1 MDKCFNKDVC
11 MILKSAEGEMLNLRH
26 PYVGTEHLLLALLK
40 RDRVKKIC
48 YKFNLTYAGFRDE
61 LVRLIGQASKKSEVI
76 LYTPLLKLVIDNAYN
91 KSYDEHKEM
100 DELYLLSSLFGESD
114 GIALRV
120 AYNMGVDTDALVKE
134 LDKPKILS
142 SIGVCLTDKEID
154 KIYLRDKELDE
165 VMEILLR
172 KGKNNPLLVGDP
184 GVGKTAIAYEL
195 ARRIKCGN
203 VPDRLK
209 GKEVYLVSTSSLV
222 SGTKYRGEF
231 EERVN
236 GLINEVIRNGNI
248 ILFIDE
254 IHTIMK
260 TGSSEAGVDGAN
272 ILKPYLA
279 RNDLKIIGATTKRE
293 YDEYLKKDGA
303 FARRFAKVIVNEPS
317 LKDTVTILNKLKK
330 SYEDFYNL
338 KINSN
343 VIKYLV
349 DLCDK
354 YLPNNY
360 NPDKSI
366 EILDTSLSKIALEGK
381 KRILTKEDVYE
392 VISKRCNISLVS
404 DENLDRVR
412 AVLSDKYSEVL
423 ADNVVKM
430 FKCTDKSKYMVFS
443 GSDDKR
449 HAPFDIGKCLG
460 VNVIDIDCALPILQP
475 GALIANNYIRNNYL
489 RAFTASVLPVSVLPA
504 AVSGHQ
510 KAVRTAFAGRYRI
523 RLPAGQCIQL
533 LRRRCKLVQRPVPPR
548 IVECVSG
555 RRRRILPQLWAHH
568 GERRT
573 AGYFVYR
580 RQVRSVS
587 VPDLPGHRC
596 YD

>member
-48 YKFNLTYAGFRDE
+48 YKFNLTYTGFRDE

-330 SYEDFYNL
+330 SYEEFYNL

-354 YLPNNY
+354 YLPNSY

-366 EILDTSLSKIALEGK
+366 DILDTSLSKIALEGK

-392 VISKRCNISLVS
+392 VISKRCNISLIS
-404 DENLDRVR
+404 DENLDKVR

-430 FKCTDKSKYMVFS
+430 FKCRDKSKYMVFS

-449 HAPFDIGKCLG
+449 RAPFDIGKCLG
-460 VNVIDIDCALPILQP
+460 VNVIDIDCALYNDEYSL
-475 GALIANNYIRNNYL
+475 NKFVSTNYL
-489 RAFTASVLPVSVLPA
+489 YNKISENPFSLVVFDNYNKRGRVLDNIIRMMKDKGYIENSMNERLYLD
-504 AVSGHQ
+504 
-510 KAVRTAFAGRYRI
+510 KAVMFLIDEEVNNKVGFA
-523 RLPAGQCIQL
+523 A
-533 LRRRCKLVQRPVPPR
+533 
-548 IVECVSG
+548 S
-555 RRRRILPQLWAHH
+555 
-568 GERRT
+568 
-573 AGYFVYR
+573 
-580 RQVRSVS
+580 
-587 VPDLPGHRC
+587 
-596 YD
+596 

>member
-48 YKFNLTYAGFRDE
+48 YKFNLTYTGFRDE

-279 RNDLKIIGATTKRE
+279 RSDLKIIGATTKRE

-330 SYEDFYNL
+330 SYEEFYNL

-354 YLPNNY
+354 YLPNSY

-366 EILDTSLSKIALEGK
+366 DILDTSLSKIALEGK

-392 VISKRCNISLVS
+392 VISKRCNISLIS
-404 DENLDRVR
+404 DENLDKVR

-430 FKCTDKSKYMVFS
+430 FKCRDKSKYMVFS

-449 HAPFDIGKCLG
+449 LAPFDIGKCLG
-460 VNVIDIDCALPILQP
+460 VNVIDIDCALYNDEYSL
-475 GALIANNYIRNNYL
+475 NKFVSTNYL
-489 RAFTASVLPVSVLPA
+489 YNKISENPFSLVVFDNYNKRGRVLDNIIRMMKDKGYIENSMNERLYLD
-504 AVSGHQ
+504 
-510 KAVRTAFAGRYRI
+510 KAVMFLIDEEVNNKVGFA
-523 RLPAGQCIQL
+523 A
-533 LRRRCKLVQRPVPPR
+533 
-548 IVECVSG
+548 S
-555 RRRRILPQLWAHH
+555 
-568 GERRT
+568 
-573 AGYFVYR
+573 
-580 RQVRSVS
+580 
-587 VPDLPGHRC
+587 
-596 YD
+596 

>member
-354 YLPNNY
+354 YLLNSY

-366 EILDTSLSKIALEGK
+366 DILDTSLSKIALEGK

-404 DENLDRVR
+404 DENLDKVR
-412 AVLSDKYSEVL
+412 AVLSDKYSEAL

-430 FKCTDKSKYMVFS
+430 FKCRDKSKYMVFS

-449 HAPFDIGKCLG
+449 RAPFDIGKCLG
-460 VNVIDIDCALPILQP
+460 VNVIDIDCALYNDEYSL
-475 GALIANNYIRNNYL
+475 NKFVSTNYL
-489 RAFTASVLPVSVLPA
+489 YNKISDNPFSLVVFDNYNKRGRVLDNIIRMMKDKGYIENSMNERLYLDKSVMFLIDEDISTKVGFAAS
-504 AVSGHQ
+504 
-510 KAVRTAFAGRYRI
+510 
-523 RLPAGQCIQL
+523 
-533 LRRRCKLVQRPVPPR
+533 
-548 IVECVSG
+548 
-555 RRRRILPQLWAHH
+555 
-568 GERRT
+568 
-573 AGYFVYR
+573 
-580 RQVRSVS
+580 
-587 VPDLPGHRC
+587 
-596 YD
+596 

>member
-366 EILDTSLSKIALEGK
+366 DILDTSLSKIALEGK

-423 ADNVVKM
+423 ADNVVKI

-460 VNVIDIDCALPILQP
+460 VNVIDIDCALYNDEYSL
-475 GALIANNYIRNNYL
+475 NKFVSTNYL
-489 RAFTASVLPVSVLPA
+489 YNKISDNPFSLVVFDNYNKRGRVLDNIIRMMKDKGYIENSMNERLYLDKSVMFLIDEDISTKVGFAAS
-504 AVSGHQ
+504 
-510 KAVRTAFAGRYRI
+510 
-523 RLPAGQCIQL
+523 
-533 LRRRCKLVQRPVPPR
+533 
-548 IVECVSG
+548 
-555 RRRRILPQLWAHH
+555 
-568 GERRT
+568 
-573 AGYFVYR
+573 
-580 RQVRSVS
+580 
-587 VPDLPGHRC
+587 
-596 YD
+596 

>member
-142 SIGVCLTDKEID
+142 TIGVCLTDKEID

-330 SYEDFYNL
+330 SYEEFYNL

-354 YLPNNY
+354 YLPNSY

-366 EILDTSLSKIALEGK
+366 DILDTSLSKIALEGK
-381 KRILTKEDVYE
+381 KRILTKEDVYD

-404 DENLDRVR
+404 DENLDKVR
-412 AVLSDKYSEVL
+412 AVLSDKYSEAL

-430 FKCTDKSKYMVFS
+430 FKCRDKSKYMVFS

-449 HAPFDIGKCLG
+449 RAPFDIGKCLG
-460 VNVIDIDCALPILQP
+460 VNVIDIDCALYNDEYSL
-475 GALIANNYIRNNYL
+475 NKFVSTNYL
-489 RAFTASVLPVSVLPA
+489 YNKISDSPFSLVVFDNYNKRGRVLDNIIRMMKDKGYIENSMNERLYLDKSVMFLIDEDISTKVGFAAS
-504 AVSGHQ
+504 
-510 KAVRTAFAGRYRI
+510 
-523 RLPAGQCIQL
+523 
-533 LRRRCKLVQRPVPPR
+533 
-548 IVECVSG
+548 
-555 RRRRILPQLWAHH
+555 
-568 GERRT
+568 
-573 AGYFVYR
+573 
-580 RQVRSVS
+580 
-587 VPDLPGHRC
+587 
-596 YD
+596 

>member
-48 YKFNLTYAGFRDE
+48 YKFNLTYSGFRDE

-330 SYEDFYNL
+330 SYEEFYNL

-354 YLPNNY
+354 YLPNSY

-366 EILDTSLSKIALEGK
+366 DILDTSLSKIALEGK

-404 DENLDRVR
+404 DENLDKVR
-412 AVLSDKYSEVL
+412 AVLSDKYSEAL

-430 FKCTDKSKYMVFS
+430 FKCRDKSKYMVFS

-460 VNVIDIDCALPILQP
+460 VNVIDIDCALYNDEYSL
-475 GALIANNYIRNNYL
+475 NKFVSTNYL
-489 RAFTASVLPVSVLPA
+489 YNKISENPFSLVVFDNYNKRGRVLDNIIRMMKDKGYIENSMNERLYVD
-504 AVSGHQ
+504 
-510 KAVRTAFAGRYRI
+510 KAVMFLIDEEVNNKVGFA
-523 RLPAGQCIQL
+523 A
-533 LRRRCKLVQRPVPPR
+533 
-548 IVECVSG
+548 S
-555 RRRRILPQLWAHH
+555 
-568 GERRT
+568 
-573 AGYFVYR
+573 
-580 RQVRSVS
+580 
-587 VPDLPGHRC
+587 
-596 YD
+596 

>member
-354 YLPNNY
+354 YLPNSY

-366 EILDTSLSKIALEGK
+366 DILDTSLSKIALEGK

-404 DENLDRVR
+404 DENLDKVR

-449 HAPFDIGKCLG
+449 RAPFDIGKCLG
-460 VNVIDIDCALPILQP
+460 VNVIDIDCALYNDEYSL
-475 GALIANNYIRNNYL
+475 NKFVSTNYL
-489 RAFTASVLPVSVLPA
+489 YNKISDNPFSLVVFDNYNKRGRVLDNIIRMMKDKGYIENSMNERLYLDKSVMFLIDEDISTKVGFAAS
-504 AVSGHQ
+504 
-510 KAVRTAFAGRYRI
+510 
-523 RLPAGQCIQL
+523 
-533 LRRRCKLVQRPVPPR
+533 
-548 IVECVSG
+548 
-555 RRRRILPQLWAHH
+555 
-568 GERRT
+568 
-573 AGYFVYR
+573 
-580 RQVRSVS
+580 
-587 VPDLPGHRC
+587 
-596 YD
+596 

>member
-48 YKFNLTYAGFRDE
+48 YKFNLTYSGFRDE

-142 SIGVCLTDKEID
+142 SIGVCLTDKEIN

-317 LKDTVTILNKLKK
+317 LKDTITILNKLKK

-354 YLPNNY
+354 YLPNSY

-366 EILDTSLSKIALEGK
+366 DILDTSLSKIALEGK

-404 DENLDRVR
+404 DENLDKVR

-430 FKCTDKSKYMVFS
+430 FKCRDKSKYMVFS

-449 HAPFDIGKCLG
+449 RAPFDIGKCLG
-460 VNVIDIDCALPILQP
+460 VNVIDIDCALYNDEYSL
-475 GALIANNYIRNNYL
+475 NKFVSTNYL
-489 RAFTASVLPVSVLPA
+489 YNKISENPFSLVVFDNYNKRGRVLDNIIRMMKDKGYIENSMNERLYLDKSVMFLIDEEVNNKVGFAAS
-504 AVSGHQ
+504 
-510 KAVRTAFAGRYRI
+510 
-523 RLPAGQCIQL
+523 
-533 LRRRCKLVQRPVPPR
+533 
-548 IVECVSG
+548 
-555 RRRRILPQLWAHH
+555 
-568 GERRT
+568 
-573 AGYFVYR
+573 
-580 RQVRSVS
+580 
-587 VPDLPGHRC
+587 
-596 YD
+596 

>member
-48 YKFNLTYAGFRDE
+48 YKFNLTYSGFRDE

-142 SIGVCLTDKEID
+142 SIGVCLTDKEIN

-279 RNDLKIIGATTKRE
+279 RSDLKIIGATTKRE

-330 SYEDFYNL
+330 SYEEFYNL

-354 YLPNNY
+354 YLPNSY

-366 EILDTSLSKIALEGK
+366 DILDTSLSKIALEGK

-404 DENLDRVR
+404 DENLDKVR

-430 FKCTDKSKYMVFS
+430 FKCRDKSKYMVFS

-460 VNVIDIDCALPILQP
+460 VNVIDIDCALYNDEYSL
-475 GALIANNYIRNNYL
+475 NKFVSTNYL
-489 RAFTASVLPVSVLPA
+489 YNKISENPFSLVVFDNYNKRGRVLDNIIRMMKDKGYIENSMNERLYLD
-504 AVSGHQ
+504 
-510 KAVRTAFAGRYRI
+510 KAVMFLIDEEVNNKVGFA
-523 RLPAGQCIQL
+523 A
-533 LRRRCKLVQRPVPPR
+533 
-548 IVECVSG
+548 S
-555 RRRRILPQLWAHH
+555 
-568 GERRT
+568 
-573 AGYFVYR
+573 
-580 RQVRSVS
+580 
-587 VPDLPGHRC
+587 
-596 YD
+596 

>member
-354 YLPNNY
+354 YLPNSY

-366 EILDTSLSKIALEGK
+366 DILDTSLSKIALEGK

-404 DENLDRVR
+404 DENLDKVR

-430 FKCTDKSKYMVFS
+430 FKCRDKSKYMVFS

-460 VNVIDIDCALPILQP
+460 VNVIDIDCALYNDEYSL
-475 GALIANNYIRNNYL
+475 NKFVSTNYL
-489 RAFTASVLPVSVLPA
+489 YNKISDNPFSLVVFDNYNKRGRVLDNI
-504 AVSGHQ
+504 
-510 KAVRTAFAGRYRI
+510 I
-523 RLPAGQCIQL
+523 RMMKDKGYIENNMNERLYL
-533 LRRRCKLVQRPVPPR
+533 DKLVMFLIDEEVGTK
-548 IVECVSG
+548 VGFAAS
-555 RRRRILPQLWAHH
+555 
-568 GERRT
+568 
-573 AGYFVYR
+573 
-580 RQVRSVS
+580 
-587 VPDLPGHRC
+587 
-596 YD
+596 

>member
-48 YKFNLTYAGFRDE
+48 YKFNLTYTGFRDE

-317 LKDTVTILNKLKK
+317 LKDTITILNKLKK
-330 SYEDFYNL
+330 SYEEFYNL

-354 YLPNNY
+354 YLPNSY

-366 EILDTSLSKIALEGK
+366 DILDTSLSKIALEGK

-404 DENLDRVR
+404 DENLDKVR

-430 FKCTDKSKYMVFS
+430 FKCRDKSKYMVFS

-449 HAPFDIGKCLG
+449 RAPFDIGKCLG
-460 VNVIDIDCALPILQP
+460 VNVIDIDCALYNDEYSL
-475 GALIANNYIRNNYL
+475 NKFVSTNYL
-489 RAFTASVLPVSVLPA
+489 YNKISENPFCLVVFDNYNKRGRVLDNIIRMMKDKGYIENSMNERLYLDKSVMFLIDEEVNNKVGFAAS
-504 AVSGHQ
+504 
-510 KAVRTAFAGRYRI
+510 
-523 RLPAGQCIQL
+523 
-533 LRRRCKLVQRPVPPR
+533 
-548 IVECVSG
+548 
-555 RRRRILPQLWAHH
+555 
-568 GERRT
+568 
-573 AGYFVYR
+573 
-580 RQVRSVS
+580 
-587 VPDLPGHRC
+587 
-596 YD
+596 

>member
-330 SYEDFYNL
+330 SYEEFYNL

-354 YLPNNY
+354 YLPNSY

-366 EILDTSLSKIALEGK
+366 DILDTSLSKIALEGK

-404 DENLDRVR
+404 EENLDKVR
-412 AVLSDKYSEVL
+412 AVLNDKYSEVL

-430 FKCTDKSKYMVFS
+430 FKCRDKSKYMVFS

-449 HAPFDIGKCLG
+449 RAPFDIGKCLG
-460 VNVIDIDCALPILQP
+460 VNVIDIDCALYNDEYSL
-475 GALIANNYIRNNYL
+475 NKFVSTNYL
-489 RAFTASVLPVSVLPA
+489 YNKISDNPFSLVVFDNYNKRGRVLDNIIRMMKDKGYIENNMNERLYLDKSVMFLIDEEVGTKVGFAAS
-504 AVSGHQ
+504 
-510 KAVRTAFAGRYRI
+510 
-523 RLPAGQCIQL
+523 
-533 LRRRCKLVQRPVPPR
+533 
-548 IVECVSG
+548 
-555 RRRRILPQLWAHH
+555 
-568 GERRT
+568 
-573 AGYFVYR
+573 
-580 RQVRSVS
+580 
-587 VPDLPGHRC
+587 
-596 YD
+596 

>member
-48 YKFNLTYAGFRDE
+48 YKFNLTYTGFRDE

-142 SIGVCLTDKEID
+142 SIGVCLTDKKID

-236 GLINEVIRNGNI
+236 GLINEAIRNGNI

-330 SYEDFYNL
+330 SYEEFYNL

-354 YLPNNY
+354 YLPNSY

-366 EILDTSLSKIALEGK
+366 DILDTSLSKIALEGK

-404 DENLDRVR
+404 DENLDKVR

-430 FKCTDKSKYMVFS
+430 FKCRDKSKYMVFS

-449 HAPFDIGKCLG
+449 RAPFDIGKCLG
-460 VNVIDIDCALPILQP
+460 VNVIDIDCALYNDEYSL
-475 GALIANNYIRNNYL
+475 NKFVSTNYL
-489 RAFTASVLPVSVLPA
+489 YNKISENPFSLVVFDNYNKRGRVLDNIIRMMKDKGYIENSMNERLYLDKSVMFLIDEEVNNKVGFAAS
-504 AVSGHQ
+504 
-510 KAVRTAFAGRYRI
+510 
-523 RLPAGQCIQL
+523 
-533 LRRRCKLVQRPVPPR
+533 
-548 IVECVSG
+548 
-555 RRRRILPQLWAHH
+555 
-568 GERRT
+568 
-573 AGYFVYR
+573 
-580 RQVRSVS
+580 
-587 VPDLPGHRC
+587 
-596 YD
+596 

>member
-48 YKFNLTYAGFRDE
+48 YKFNLTYSGFRDE

-317 LKDTVTILNKLKK
+317 LKDTITILNKLKK
-330 SYEDFYNL
+330 SYEEFYNL

-354 YLPNNY
+354 YLPNSY

-366 EILDTSLSKIALEGK
+366 DILDTSLSKIALEGK

-392 VISKRCNISLVS
+392 VISKRCNISLIS
-404 DENLDRVR
+404 DENLDKVR

-430 FKCTDKSKYMVFS
+430 FKCRDKSKYMVFS

-449 HAPFDIGKCLG
+449 RAPFDIGKCLG
-460 VNVIDIDCALPILQP
+460 VNVIDIDCALYNDEYSL
-475 GALIANNYIRNNYL
+475 NKFVSTNYL
-489 RAFTASVLPVSVLPA
+489 YNKISENPFSLVVFDNYNKRGRVLDNIIRMMKDKGYIENSMNERLYLDKSVMFLIDEDISTKVGFAAS
-504 AVSGHQ
+504 
-510 KAVRTAFAGRYRI
+510 
-523 RLPAGQCIQL
+523 
-533 LRRRCKLVQRPVPPR
+533 
-548 IVECVSG
+548 
-555 RRRRILPQLWAHH
+555 
-568 GERRT
+568 
-573 AGYFVYR
+573 
-580 RQVRSVS
+580 
-587 VPDLPGHRC
+587 
-596 YD
+596 

>member
-48 YKFNLTYAGFRDE
+48 YKFNLTYSGFRDE

-317 LKDTVTILNKLKK
+317 LKDTITILNKLKK
-330 SYEDFYNL
+330 SYEEFYNL

-354 YLPNNY
+354 YLPNSY

-366 EILDTSLSKIALEGK
+366 DILDTSLSKIALEGK

-404 DENLDRVR
+404 EENLDKLR
-412 AVLSDKYSEVL
+412 AVLSDKYSEAL

-430 FKCTDKSKYMVFS
+430 FKCRDKSKYMVFS

-449 HAPFDIGKCLG
+449 RAPFDIGKCLG
-460 VNVIDIDCALPILQP
+460 VNVIDIDCALYNDEYSL
-475 GALIANNYIRNNYL
+475 NKFVSTNYL
-489 RAFTASVLPVSVLPA
+489 YNKISENPFSLVVFDNYNKRGRVLDNIIRMMKDKGYIENSMNERLYLD
-504 AVSGHQ
+504 
-510 KAVRTAFAGRYRI
+510 KAVMFLIDEEVNNKVGFA
-523 RLPAGQCIQL
+523 A
-533 LRRRCKLVQRPVPPR
+533 
-548 IVECVSG
+548 S
-555 RRRRILPQLWAHH
+555 
-568 GERRT
+568 
-573 AGYFVYR
+573 
-580 RQVRSVS
+580 
-587 VPDLPGHRC
+587 
-596 YD
+596 

>member
-48 YKFNLTYAGFRDE
+48 YKFNLTYSGFRDE

-317 LKDTVTILNKLKK
+317 LKDTITILNKLKK
-330 SYEDFYNL
+330 SYEEFYNL

-354 YLPNNY
+354 YLPNSY

-366 EILDTSLSKIALEGK
+366 DILDTSLSKIALEGK

-404 DENLDRVR
+404 EENLDKLR
-412 AVLSDKYSEVL
+412 AVLSDKYSEAL

-430 FKCTDKSKYMVFS
+430 FKCRDKSKYMVFS

-449 HAPFDIGKCLG
+449 RAPFDIGKCLG
-460 VNVIDIDCALPILQP
+460 VNVIDIDCALYNDEYSL
-475 GALIANNYIRNNYL
+475 NKFVSTNYL
-489 RAFTASVLPVSVLPA
+489 YNKISENPFSLVVFDNYNKRGRVLDNIIRMMKDKGYIENSMNERLYLDKSVMFLIDEEVNNKVGFAAS
-504 AVSGHQ
+504 
-510 KAVRTAFAGRYRI
+510 
-523 RLPAGQCIQL
+523 
-533 LRRRCKLVQRPVPPR
+533 
-548 IVECVSG
+548 
-555 RRRRILPQLWAHH
+555 
-568 GERRT
+568 
-573 AGYFVYR
+573 
-580 RQVRSVS
+580 
-587 VPDLPGHRC
+587 
-596 YD
+596 

>member
-48 YKFNLTYAGFRDE
+48 YKFNLTYTGFRDE

-279 RNDLKIIGATTKRE
+279 RDDLKIIGATTKRE

-330 SYEDFYNL
+330 SYEEFYNL

-354 YLPNNY
+354 YLPNSY

-366 EILDTSLSKIALEGK
+366 DILDTSLSKIALEGK

-404 DENLDRVR
+404 DENLDKVR

-430 FKCTDKSKYMVFS
+430 FKCRDKSKYMVFS

-449 HAPFDIGKCLG
+449 RAPFDIGKCLG
-460 VNVIDIDCALPILQP
+460 VNVIDIDCALYNDEYSL
-475 GALIANNYIRNNYL
+475 NKFVSTNYL
-489 RAFTASVLPVSVLPA
+489 YNKISENPFSLVVFDNYNKRGRVLDNIIRMMKDKGYIENSMNERLYLD
-504 AVSGHQ
+504 
-510 KAVRTAFAGRYRI
+510 KAVMFLIDEEVNNKVGFA
-523 RLPAGQCIQL
+523 A
-533 LRRRCKLVQRPVPPR
+533 
-548 IVECVSG
+548 S
-555 RRRRILPQLWAHH
+555 
-568 GERRT
+568 
-573 AGYFVYR
+573 
-580 RQVRSVS
+580 
-587 VPDLPGHRC
+587 
-596 YD
+596 

>member
-260 TGSSEAGVDGAN
+260 TGSSEAGVDSAN

-354 YLPNNY
+354 YLPNSY

-366 EILDTSLSKIALEGK
+366 DILDTSLSKIALEGK
-381 KRILTKEDVYE
+381 KRILTKEDVYD

-404 DENLDRVR
+404 EENLDKVR

-430 FKCTDKSKYMVFS
+430 FKCRDKSKYMVFS

-460 VNVIDIDCALPILQP
+460 VNVIDIDCALYNDEYSL
-475 GALIANNYIRNNYL
+475 NKFVSTNYL
-489 RAFTASVLPVSVLPA
+489 YNKISDNPFSLVVFDNYNKRGRVLDNIIRMMKDKGYIENNMNERLYLDKSVMFLIDEDISTKVGFAAS
-504 AVSGHQ
+504 
-510 KAVRTAFAGRYRI
+510 
-523 RLPAGQCIQL
+523 
-533 LRRRCKLVQRPVPPR
+533 
-548 IVECVSG
+548 
-555 RRRRILPQLWAHH
+555 
-568 GERRT
+568 
-573 AGYFVYR
+573 
-580 RQVRSVS
+580 
-587 VPDLPGHRC
+587 
-596 YD
+596 

>member
-48 YKFNLTYAGFRDE
+48 YKFNLTYTGFRDE

-330 SYEDFYNL
+330 SYEEFYNL

-354 YLPNNY
+354 YLPNSY

-366 EILDTSLSKIALEGK
+366 DILDTSLSKIALEGK

-404 DENLDRVR
+404 DENLDKVR

-430 FKCTDKSKYMVFS
+430 FKCRDKSKYMVFS

-449 HAPFDIGKCLG
+449 RAPFDIGKCLG
-460 VNVIDIDCALPILQP
+460 VNVIDIDCALYNDEYSL
-475 GALIANNYIRNNYL
+475 NKFVSTNYL
-489 RAFTASVLPVSVLPA
+489 YNKISENPFSLVVFDNYNKRGMVLDNIIRMMKDKGYIENSMNERLYLDKSVMFLIDEEVNNKVGFAAS
-504 AVSGHQ
+504 
-510 KAVRTAFAGRYRI
+510 
-523 RLPAGQCIQL
+523 
-533 LRRRCKLVQRPVPPR
+533 
-548 IVECVSG
+548 
-555 RRRRILPQLWAHH
+555 
-568 GERRT
+568 
-573 AGYFVYR
+573 
-580 RQVRSVS
+580 
-587 VPDLPGHRC
+587 
-596 YD
+596 

>member
-231 EERVN
+231 EERLN

-330 SYEDFYNL
+330 SYEEFYNL

-354 YLPNNY
+354 YLPNSY

-366 EILDTSLSKIALEGK
+366 DILDTSLSKIALEGK
-381 KRILTKEDVYE
+381 KRILTKEDVYD

-404 DENLDRVR
+404 EENLDRVR

-430 FKCTDKSKYMVFS
+430 FKCRDKSKYMVFS

-460 VNVIDIDCALPILQP
+460 VNVIDIDCALYNDEYSL
-475 GALIANNYIRNNYL
+475 NKFVSTNYL
-489 RAFTASVLPVSVLPA
+489 YNKISDNPFSLVVFDNYNKRGRVLDNIIRMMKDKGYIENSMNERLYLDKSVMFLIDEDISTKVGFAAS
-504 AVSGHQ
+504 
-510 KAVRTAFAGRYRI
+510 
-523 RLPAGQCIQL
+523 
-533 LRRRCKLVQRPVPPR
+533 
-548 IVECVSG
+548 
-555 RRRRILPQLWAHH
+555 
-568 GERRT
+568 
-573 AGYFVYR
+573 
-580 RQVRSVS
+580 
-587 VPDLPGHRC
+587 
-596 YD
+596 

>member
-142 SIGVCLTDKEID
+142 TIGVCLTDKEID

-209 GKEVYLVSTSSLV
+209 GTEVYLVSTSSLV

-303 FARRFAKVIVNEPS
+303 FVRRFAKVIVNEPS

-330 SYEDFYNL
+330 SYEEFYNL

-354 YLPNNY
+354 YLPNSY

-366 EILDTSLSKIALEGK
+366 DILDTSLSKIALEGK

-404 DENLDRVR
+404 DENLDKVR

-430 FKCTDKSKYMVFS
+430 FKCRDKSKYMVFS

-460 VNVIDIDCALPILQP
+460 VNVIDIDCALYNDEYSL
-475 GALIANNYIRNNYL
+475 NKFVSTNYL
-489 RAFTASVLPVSVLPA
+489 YNKISDNPFSLVVFDNYNKRGRVLDNIIRMMKDKGYIENSMNERLYLDKSVMFLIDEDISTKVGFAAS
-504 AVSGHQ
+504 
-510 KAVRTAFAGRYRI
+510 
-523 RLPAGQCIQL
+523 
-533 LRRRCKLVQRPVPPR
+533 
-548 IVECVSG
+548 
-555 RRRRILPQLWAHH
+555 
-568 GERRT
+568 
-573 AGYFVYR
+573 
-580 RQVRSVS
+580 
-587 VPDLPGHRC
+587 
-596 YD
+596 

>member
-366 EILDTSLSKIALEGK
+366 DILDTSLSKIALEGK

-430 FKCTDKSKYMVFS
+430 FKCRDKSKYMVFS
-443 GSDDKR
+443 GSDEKR

-460 VNVIDIDCALPILQP
+460 VNVIDIDCALYNDEYSL
-475 GALIANNYIRNNYL
+475 NKFVSTNYL
-489 RAFTASVLPVSVLPA
+489 YNKISDNPFSLVVFDNYNKRGRVLDNIIRMMKDKGYIENSMNERLYLDKSVMFLIDEDISTKVGFAAS
-504 AVSGHQ
+504 
-510 KAVRTAFAGRYRI
+510 
-523 RLPAGQCIQL
+523 
-533 LRRRCKLVQRPVPPR
+533 
-548 IVECVSG
+548 
-555 RRRRILPQLWAHH
+555 
-568 GERRT
+568 
-573 AGYFVYR
+573 
-580 RQVRSVS
+580 
-587 VPDLPGHRC
+587 
-596 YD
+596 

>member
-209 GKEVYLVSTSSLV
+209 GKEIYLVSTSSLV

-293 YDEYLKKDGA
+293 YDEYLKKDVA

-330 SYEDFYNL
+330 SYEEFYNL

-354 YLPNNY
+354 YLPNSY

-366 EILDTSLSKIALEGK
+366 DILDTSLSKIALEGK

-404 DENLDRVR
+404 EENLDKVR
-412 AVLSDKYSEVL
+412 AVLNDKYSEVL

-430 FKCTDKSKYMVFS
+430 FKCRDKSKYMVFS

-449 HAPFDIGKCLG
+449 RAPFDIGKCLG
-460 VNVIDIDCALPILQP
+460 VNVIDIDCALYNDEYSL
-475 GALIANNYIRNNYL
+475 NKFVSTNYL
-489 RAFTASVLPVSVLPA
+489 YNKISDNPFSLVVFDNYNKRGRVLDNIIRMMKDKGYIENNMNERLYLDKSVMFLIDEEVGTKVGFAAS
-504 AVSGHQ
+504 
-510 KAVRTAFAGRYRI
+510 
-523 RLPAGQCIQL
+523 
-533 LRRRCKLVQRPVPPR
+533 
-548 IVECVSG
+548 
-555 RRRRILPQLWAHH
+555 
-568 GERRT
+568 
-573 AGYFVYR
+573 
-580 RQVRSVS
+580 
-587 VPDLPGHRC
+587 
-596 YD
+596 

>member
-48 YKFNLTYAGFRDE
+48 YKFNLTYSGFRDE

-317 LKDTVTILNKLKK
+317 LKDTITILNKLKK
-330 SYEDFYNL
+330 SYEEFYNL

-354 YLPNNY
+354 YLPNSY

-366 EILDTSLSKIALEGK
+366 DILDTSLSKIALEGK

-404 DENLDRVR
+404 DENLDKVR

-430 FKCTDKSKYMVFS
+430 FKCRDKSKYMVFS
-443 GSDDKR
+443 GSDEKR
-449 HAPFDIGKCLG
+449 RAPFDIGKCLG
-460 VNVIDIDCALPILQP
+460 VNVIDIDCALYNDEYSL
-475 GALIANNYIRNNYL
+475 NKFVSTNYL
-489 RAFTASVLPVSVLPA
+489 YNKISENPFSLVVFDNYNKRGRVLDNIIRMMKDKGYIENSMNERLYLDKSVMFLIDEEVNNKVGFAAS
-504 AVSGHQ
+504 
-510 KAVRTAFAGRYRI
+510 
-523 RLPAGQCIQL
+523 
-533 LRRRCKLVQRPVPPR
+533 
-548 IVECVSG
+548 
-555 RRRRILPQLWAHH
+555 
-568 GERRT
+568 
-573 AGYFVYR
+573 
-580 RQVRSVS
+580 
-587 VPDLPGHRC
+587 
-596 YD
+596 

>member
-48 YKFNLTYAGFRDE
+48 YKFNLTYTGFRDE

-330 SYEDFYNL
+330 SYEEFYNL

-354 YLPNNY
+354 YLPNSY

-366 EILDTSLSKIALEGK
+366 DILDTSLSKIALEGK

-404 DENLDRVR
+404 DENLDKVR

-423 ADNVVKM
+423 AENVVKM
-430 FKCTDKSKYMVFS
+430 FKCRDKSKYMVFS

-449 HAPFDIGKCLG
+449 RAPFDIGKCLG
-460 VNVIDIDCALPILQP
+460 VNVIDIDCALYNDEYSL
-475 GALIANNYIRNNYL
+475 NKFVSTNYL
-489 RAFTASVLPVSVLPA
+489 YNKISENPFSLVVFDNYNKRGRVLDNIIRMMKDKGYIENSMNERLYLDKSVMFLIDEEVNNKVGFAAS
-504 AVSGHQ
+504 
-510 KAVRTAFAGRYRI
+510 
-523 RLPAGQCIQL
+523 
-533 LRRRCKLVQRPVPPR
+533 
-548 IVECVSG
+548 
-555 RRRRILPQLWAHH
+555 
-568 GERRT
+568 
-573 AGYFVYR
+573 
-580 RQVRSVS
+580 
-587 VPDLPGHRC
+587 
-596 YD
+596 

>member
-48 YKFNLTYAGFRDE
+48 YKFNLTYTGFRDE

-142 SIGVCLTDKEID
+142 TIGVCLTDKEID

-354 YLPNNY
+354 YLPNSY

-366 EILDTSLSKIALEGK
+366 DILDTSLSKIALEGK

-430 FKCTDKSKYMVFS
+430 FKCRDKSKYMVFS
-443 GSDDKR
+443 GSDEKR

-460 VNVIDIDCALPILQP
+460 VNVIDIDCALYNDEYSL
-475 GALIANNYIRNNYL
+475 NKFVSTNYL
-489 RAFTASVLPVSVLPA
+489 YNKISDNPFSLVVFDNYNKRGRVLDNIIRMMKDKGYIENSMNERLYLDKSVMFLIDEDISTKVGFAAS
-504 AVSGHQ
+504 
-510 KAVRTAFAGRYRI
+510 
-523 RLPAGQCIQL
+523 
-533 LRRRCKLVQRPVPPR
+533 
-548 IVECVSG
+548 
-555 RRRRILPQLWAHH
+555 
-568 GERRT
+568 
-573 AGYFVYR
+573 
-580 RQVRSVS
+580 
-587 VPDLPGHRC
+587 
-596 YD
+596 

>member
-48 YKFNLTYAGFRDE
+48 YKFNLTYTGFRDE

-142 SIGVCLTDKEID
+142 TIGVCLTDKEID

-354 YLPNNY
+354 YLPNSY

-366 EILDTSLSKIALEGK
+366 DILDTSLSKIALEGK

-412 AVLSDKYSEVL
+412 AVLSDKYSEAL

-430 FKCTDKSKYMVFS
+430 FKCRDKSKYMVFS

-460 VNVIDIDCALPILQP
+460 VNVIDIDCALYNDEYSL
-475 GALIANNYIRNNYL
+475 NKFVSTNYL
-489 RAFTASVLPVSVLPA
+489 YNKISDNPFSLVVFDNYNKRGRVLDNII
-504 AVSGHQ
+504 GMM
-510 KAVRTAFAGRYRI
+510 KDKGYI
-523 RLPAGQCIQL
+523 ENNMNERLYL
-533 LRRRCKLVQRPVPPR
+533 DKLVMFLIDEEVGTK
-548 IVECVSG
+548 VGFAAS
-555 RRRRILPQLWAHH
+555 
-568 GERRT
+568 
-573 AGYFVYR
+573 
-580 RQVRSVS
+580 
-587 VPDLPGHRC
+587 
-596 YD
+596 

>member
-354 YLPNNY
+354 YLPNSY

-366 EILDTSLSKIALEGK
+366 DILDTSLSKIALEGK
-381 KRILTKEDVYE
+381 KRILTKEDVYD

-404 DENLDRVR
+404 DENLDKVR

-430 FKCTDKSKYMVFS
+430 FKCRDKSKYMVFS

-460 VNVIDIDCALPILQP
+460 VNVIDIDCALYNDEYSL
-475 GALIANNYIRNNYL
+475 NKFVSTNYL
-489 RAFTASVLPVSVLPA
+489 YNKISDNPFSLVVFDNYNKRGRVLDNIIRMMKDKGYIENNMNERLYLDKSVMFLIDEDISTKVGFAAS
-504 AVSGHQ
+504 
-510 KAVRTAFAGRYRI
+510 
-523 RLPAGQCIQL
+523 
-533 LRRRCKLVQRPVPPR
+533 
-548 IVECVSG
+548 
-555 RRRRILPQLWAHH
+555 
-568 GERRT
+568 
-573 AGYFVYR
+573 
-580 RQVRSVS
+580 
-587 VPDLPGHRC
+587 
-596 YD
+596 

>member
-330 SYEDFYNL
+330 SYEEFYNL

-354 YLPNNY
+354 YLPNSY

-366 EILDTSLSKIALEGK
+366 DILDTSLSKIALEGK
-381 KRILTKEDVYE
+381 KRILTKEDVYD

-404 DENLDRVR
+404 DENLDKVR

-449 HAPFDIGKCLG
+449 RAPFDIGKCLG
-460 VNVIDIDCALPILQP
+460 VNVIDIDCALYNDEYSL
-475 GALIANNYIRNNYL
+475 NKFVSTNYL
-489 RAFTASVLPVSVLPA
+489 YNKISDNPFSLVVFDNYNKRGRVLDNIIRMMKDKGYIENNMNERIYLDKSVMFLIDEDISTKVGFAAS
-504 AVSGHQ
+504 
-510 KAVRTAFAGRYRI
+510 
-523 RLPAGQCIQL
+523 
-533 LRRRCKLVQRPVPPR
+533 
-548 IVECVSG
+548 
-555 RRRRILPQLWAHH
+555 
-568 GERRT
+568 
-573 AGYFVYR
+573 
-580 RQVRSVS
+580 
-587 VPDLPGHRC
+587 
-596 YD
+596 

>member
-48 YKFNLTYAGFRDE
+48 YKFNLTYTGFRDE

-279 RNDLKIIGATTKRE
+279 RSDLKIIGATTKRE

-354 YLPNNY
+354 YLPNSY

-366 EILDTSLSKIALEGK
+366 DILDTSLSKIALEGK

-392 VISKRCNISLVS
+392 VISKRCNISLIS
-404 DENLDRVR
+404 DENLDKVR

-430 FKCTDKSKYMVFS
+430 FKCRDKSKYMVFS

-449 HAPFDIGKCLG
+449 RAPFDIGKCLG
-460 VNVIDIDCALPILQP
+460 VNVIDIDCALYNDEYSL
-475 GALIANNYIRNNYL
+475 NKFVSTNYL
-489 RAFTASVLPVSVLPA
+489 YNKISENPFSLVVFDNYNKRGRVLDNIIRMMKDKGYIENSMNERIYLD
-504 AVSGHQ
+504 
-510 KAVRTAFAGRYRI
+510 KAVMFLIDEEVNNKVGFA
-523 RLPAGQCIQL
+523 A
-533 LRRRCKLVQRPVPPR
+533 
-548 IVECVSG
+548 S
-555 RRRRILPQLWAHH
+555 
-568 GERRT
+568 
-573 AGYFVYR
+573 
-580 RQVRSVS
+580 
-587 VPDLPGHRC
+587 
-596 YD
+596 

>member
-48 YKFNLTYAGFRDE
+48 YKFNLTYTGFRDE

-100 DELYLLSSLFGESD
+100 DELYLLSSLLGESD

-330 SYEDFYNL
+330 SYEEFYNL

-354 YLPNNY
+354 YLPNSY

-366 EILDTSLSKIALEGK
+366 DILDTSLSKIALEGK

-404 DENLDRVR
+404 HENLDKVR

-430 FKCTDKSKYMVFS
+430 FKCRDKSKYMVFS

-449 HAPFDIGKCLG
+449 RAPFDIGKCLG
-460 VNVIDIDCALPILQP
+460 VNVIDIDCALYNDEYSL
-475 GALIANNYIRNNYL
+475 NKFVSTNYL
-489 RAFTASVLPVSVLPA
+489 YNKISENPFSLVVFDNYNKRGMVLDNIIRMMKDKGYIENSMNERLYLD
-504 AVSGHQ
+504 
-510 KAVRTAFAGRYRI
+510 KAVMFLIDEEVNNKVGFA
-523 RLPAGQCIQL
+523 A
-533 LRRRCKLVQRPVPPR
+533 
-548 IVECVSG
+548 S
-555 RRRRILPQLWAHH
+555 
-568 GERRT
+568 
-573 AGYFVYR
+573 
-580 RQVRSVS
+580 
-587 VPDLPGHRC
+587 
-596 YD
+596 

>member
-366 EILDTSLSKIALEGK
+366 DILDTSLSKIALEGK

-460 VNVIDIDCALPILQP
+460 VNVIDIDCALYNDEYSL
-475 GALIANNYIRNNYL
+475 NKFVSTNYL
-489 RAFTASVLPVSVLPA
+489 YNKISDNPVSLVVFDNYNKRGRVLDNIIRMMKDKGYIENSMNERLYLDKSVMFLIDEEVGTKVGFA
-504 AVSGHQ
+504 AS
-510 KAVRTAFAGRYRI
+510 
-523 RLPAGQCIQL
+523 
-533 LRRRCKLVQRPVPPR
+533 
-548 IVECVSG
+548 
-555 RRRRILPQLWAHH
+555 
-568 GERRT
+568 
-573 AGYFVYR
+573 
-580 RQVRSVS
+580 
-587 VPDLPGHRC
+587 
-596 YD
+596 

>member
-195 ARRIKCGN
+195 ARRIKCEN

-330 SYEDFYNL
+330 SYEEFYNL

-354 YLPNNY
+354 YLPNSY

-366 EILDTSLSKIALEGK
+366 DILDTSLSKIALEGK

-412 AVLSDKYSEVL
+412 AVLSDKYSEAL

-430 FKCTDKSKYMVFS
+430 FKCRDKSKYMVFS

-449 HAPFDIGKCLG
+449 RAPFDIGKCLG
-460 VNVIDIDCALPILQP
+460 VNVIDIDCALYNDEYSL
-475 GALIANNYIRNNYL
+475 NKFVSTNYL
-489 RAFTASVLPVSVLPA
+489 YNKISDNPFSLVVFDNYNKRGRVLDNIIRMMKDKGYIENSMNERLYLDKSVMFLIDEDISTKVGFAAS
-504 AVSGHQ
+504 
-510 KAVRTAFAGRYRI
+510 
-523 RLPAGQCIQL
+523 
-533 LRRRCKLVQRPVPPR
+533 
-548 IVECVSG
+548 
-555 RRRRILPQLWAHH
+555 
-568 GERRT
+568 
-573 AGYFVYR
+573 
-580 RQVRSVS
+580 
-587 VPDLPGHRC
+587 
-596 YD
+596 

>member
-354 YLPNNY
+354 YLPNSY

-366 EILDTSLSKIALEGK
+366 DILDTSLSKIALEGK

-449 HAPFDIGKCLG
+449 RAPFDIGKCLG
-460 VNVIDIDCALPILQP
+460 VNVIDIDCALYNDEYSL
-475 GALIANNYIRNNYL
+475 NKFVSTNYL
-489 RAFTASVLPVSVLPA
+489 YNKISDNPFSLVVFDNYNKRGRVLDNIIKMMKDKGYIENNMNERLYLDKSVMFLIDEEVGTKVGFAAS
-504 AVSGHQ
+504 
-510 KAVRTAFAGRYRI
+510 
-523 RLPAGQCIQL
+523 
-533 LRRRCKLVQRPVPPR
+533 
-548 IVECVSG
+548 
-555 RRRRILPQLWAHH
+555 
-568 GERRT
+568 
-573 AGYFVYR
+573 
-580 RQVRSVS
+580 
-587 VPDLPGHRC
+587 
-596 YD
+596 

>member
-48 YKFNLTYAGFRDE
+48 YKFNLTYTGFRDE

-195 ARRIKCGN
+195 ARRIRCGN

-317 LKDTVTILNKLKK
+317 LKDTITILNKLKK
-330 SYEDFYNL
+330 SYEEFYNL

-354 YLPNNY
+354 YLPNSY

-366 EILDTSLSKIALEGK
+366 DILDTSLSKIALEGK

-404 DENLDRVR
+404 DENLDKVR

-430 FKCTDKSKYMVFS
+430 FKCRDKSKYMVFS

-449 HAPFDIGKCLG
+449 RAPFDIGKCLG
-460 VNVIDIDCALPILQP
+460 VNVIDIDCALYNDEYSL
-475 GALIANNYIRNNYL
+475 NKFVSTNYL
-489 RAFTASVLPVSVLPA
+489 YNKISENPFSLVVFDNYNKRGRVLDNIIRMMKDKGYIENSMNERLYLD
-504 AVSGHQ
+504 
-510 KAVRTAFAGRYRI
+510 KAVMFLIDEEVNNKVGFA
-523 RLPAGQCIQL
+523 A
-533 LRRRCKLVQRPVPPR
+533 
-548 IVECVSG
+548 S
-555 RRRRILPQLWAHH
+555 
-568 GERRT
+568 
-573 AGYFVYR
+573 
-580 RQVRSVS
+580 
-587 VPDLPGHRC
+587 
-596 YD
+596 

>member
-48 YKFNLTYAGFRDE
+48 YKFNLTYTGFRDE

-279 RNDLKIIGATTKRE
+279 RSDLKIIGATTKRE

-330 SYEDFYNL
+330 SYEEFYNL
-338 KINSN
+338 RINSN

-354 YLPNNY
+354 YLPNSY

-366 EILDTSLSKIALEGK
+366 DILDTSLSKIALEGK

-404 DENLDRVR
+404 DENLDKVR

-430 FKCTDKSKYMVFS
+430 FKCRDKSKYMVFS

-449 HAPFDIGKCLG
+449 RAPFDIGKCLG
-460 VNVIDIDCALPILQP
+460 VNVIDIDCALYNDEYSL
-475 GALIANNYIRNNYL
+475 NKFVSTNYL
-489 RAFTASVLPVSVLPA
+489 YNKISENPFSLVVFDNYNKRGRVLDNIIRMMKDKGYIENSMNERLYLD
-504 AVSGHQ
+504 
-510 KAVRTAFAGRYRI
+510 KAVMFLIDEEVNNKVGFA
-523 RLPAGQCIQL
+523 A
-533 LRRRCKLVQRPVPPR
+533 
-548 IVECVSG
+548 S
-555 RRRRILPQLWAHH
+555 
-568 GERRT
+568 
-573 AGYFVYR
+573 
-580 RQVRSVS
+580 
-587 VPDLPGHRC
+587 
-596 YD
+596 

>member
-48 YKFNLTYAGFRDE
+48 YKFNLTYTGFRDE

-330 SYEDFYNL
+330 SYEEFYNL

-354 YLPNNY
+354 YLPNSY

-366 EILDTSLSKIALEGK
+366 DILDTSLSKIALEGK

-404 DENLDRVR
+404 DENLDKVR

-430 FKCTDKSKYMVFS
+430 FKCRDKSKYMVFS
-443 GSDDKR
+443 GSDEKR
-449 HAPFDIGKCLG
+449 RAPFDIGKCLG
-460 VNVIDIDCALPILQP
+460 VNVIDIDCALYNDEYSL
-475 GALIANNYIRNNYL
+475 NKFVSTNYL
-489 RAFTASVLPVSVLPA
+489 YNKISENPFSLVVFDNYNKRGRVLDNIIRMMKDKGYIENSMNERIYLD
-504 AVSGHQ
+504 
-510 KAVRTAFAGRYRI
+510 KAVMFLIDEEVNNKVGFA
-523 RLPAGQCIQL
+523 A
-533 LRRRCKLVQRPVPPR
+533 
-548 IVECVSG
+548 S
-555 RRRRILPQLWAHH
+555 
-568 GERRT
+568 
-573 AGYFVYR
+573 
-580 RQVRSVS
+580 
-587 VPDLPGHRC
+587 
-596 YD
+596 

>member
-48 YKFNLTYAGFRDE
+48 YKFNLTYSGFRDE

-236 GLINEVIRNGNI
+236 GIINEVIRNGNI

-317 LKDTVTILNKLKK
+317 LKDTITILNKLKK

-354 YLPNNY
+354 YLPNSY

-366 EILDTSLSKIALEGK
+366 DILDTSLSKIALEGK

-404 DENLDRVR
+404 DENLDKVR

-430 FKCTDKSKYMVFS
+430 FKCRDKSKYMVFS

-449 HAPFDIGKCLG
+449 RAPFDIGKCLG
-460 VNVIDIDCALPILQP
+460 VNVIDIDCALYNDEYSL
-475 GALIANNYIRNNYL
+475 NKFVSTNYL
-489 RAFTASVLPVSVLPA
+489 YNKISENPFSLVVFDNYNKRGRVLDNIIRMMKDKGYIENSMNERLYLDKSVMFLIDEEVNNKVGFAAS
-504 AVSGHQ
+504 
-510 KAVRTAFAGRYRI
+510 
-523 RLPAGQCIQL
+523 
-533 LRRRCKLVQRPVPPR
+533 
-548 IVECVSG
+548 
-555 RRRRILPQLWAHH
+555 
-568 GERRT
+568 
-573 AGYFVYR
+573 
-580 RQVRSVS
+580 
-587 VPDLPGHRC
+587 
-596 YD
+596 

>member
-48 YKFNLTYAGFRDE
+48 YKFNLTYTGFRDE

-236 GLINEVIRNGNI
+236 GLINEAIRNGNI

-330 SYEDFYNL
+330 SYEEFYNL

-354 YLPNNY
+354 YLPNSY

-366 EILDTSLSKIALEGK
+366 DILDTSLSKIALEGK

-404 DENLDRVR
+404 DENLDKVR

-430 FKCTDKSKYMVFS
+430 FKCRDKSKYMVFS
-443 GSDDKR
+443 GSDEKR
-449 HAPFDIGKCLG
+449 RAPFDIGKCLG
-460 VNVIDIDCALPILQP
+460 VNVIDIDCALYNDEYSL
-475 GALIANNYIRNNYL
+475 NKFVSTNYL
-489 RAFTASVLPVSVLPA
+489 YNKISENPFSLVVFDNYNKRGRVLDNIIRMMKDKGYIENSMNERLYLD
-504 AVSGHQ
+504 
-510 KAVRTAFAGRYRI
+510 KAVMFLIDEEVNNKVGFA
-523 RLPAGQCIQL
+523 A
-533 LRRRCKLVQRPVPPR
+533 
-548 IVECVSG
+548 S
-555 RRRRILPQLWAHH
+555 
-568 GERRT
+568 
-573 AGYFVYR
+573 
-580 RQVRSVS
+580 
-587 VPDLPGHRC
+587 
-596 YD
+596 

>member
-172 KGKNNPLLVGDP
+172 KGKNNPILVGAP

-354 YLPNNY
+354 YLPNSY

-366 EILDTSLSKIALEGK
+366 DILDTSLSKIALEGK
-381 KRILTKEDVYE
+381 KRILTKEDVYD

-404 DENLDRVR
+404 EENLDRVR

-430 FKCTDKSKYMVFS
+430 FKCRDKSKYMVFS

-460 VNVIDIDCALPILQP
+460 VNVIDIDCALYNDEYSL
-475 GALIANNYIRNNYL
+475 NKFVSTNYL
-489 RAFTASVLPVSVLPA
+489 YNKISDNPFSLVVFDNYNKRGRVLDNIIRMMKDKGYIENSMNERLYLDKSVMFLIDEDISTKVGFAAS
-504 AVSGHQ
+504 
-510 KAVRTAFAGRYRI
+510 
-523 RLPAGQCIQL
+523 
-533 LRRRCKLVQRPVPPR
+533 
-548 IVECVSG
+548 
-555 RRRRILPQLWAHH
+555 
-568 GERRT
+568 
-573 AGYFVYR
+573 
-580 RQVRSVS
+580 
-587 VPDLPGHRC
+587 
-596 YD
+596 